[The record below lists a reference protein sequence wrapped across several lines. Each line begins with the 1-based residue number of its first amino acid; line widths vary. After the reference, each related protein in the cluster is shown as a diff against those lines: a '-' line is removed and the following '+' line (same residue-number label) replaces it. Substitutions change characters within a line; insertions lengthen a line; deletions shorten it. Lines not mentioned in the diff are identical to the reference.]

1 MTNSQINSLIKML
14 EKSPNNPLGRYGLA
28 NEYFKIGEFG
38 KAIDQLNIYFELKDD
53 EGAGVITSYSIH
65 YTKLYDCF
73 VIIRVTGCGTEARH
87 VYFSHLSQNL
97 FFINLVV
104 YI

>member
-53 EGAGVITSYSIH
+53 EGSGYRLLAESYLSLDEKEKAKQAYQKGIEAAHRHGHPSMADEFEDALDSI
-65 YTKLYDCF
+65 D
-73 VIIRVTGCGTEARH
+73 
-87 VYFSHLSQNL
+87 
-97 FFINLVV
+97 
-104 YI
+104 